1 MSEAQQKDPSK
12 YPIGD
17 VAKLPRRTLGQMI
30 VLQVHKKA
38 ATAMILTALEEIHLG
53 DGVEVMDVSEAPEVQ
68 PVKAA
73 ELAPGAPTTETTIS
87 SLPKIACSAAPTS
100 VRVGERSTI
109 SCDASSPD
117 NRPLTVTFTSNGGR
131 LSPRATQP
139 TLDTRNA

>member
-30 VLQVHKKA
+30 VLQVHKKS
-38 ATAMILTALEEIHLG
+38 ATAMILTALEDIHLG

-73 ELAPGAPTTETTIS
+73 ELAPGTPTTETTIS

-100 VRVGERSTI
+100 VRVAERSTI
-109 SCDASSPD
+109 SCAASSPHTP
-117 NRPLTVTFTSNGGR
+117 PLPLPFPSTASS
-131 LSPRATQP
+131 LS
-139 TLDTRNA
+139 